1 MDRIRVKIVLTIDWI
16 EQHTKQLE
24 ALLRQGTE
32 ESKSTLNIL
41 RKRYAECLLEVLL
54 AIDTFRQVQREM
66 KRTEVVAEEILPS
79 YSTVRVVHILVTF
92 MHKETTSLTIVWAY
106 NIREH
111 LAQLRRVSEQLLKYE
126 KS

>member
-111 LAQLRRVSEQLLKYE
+111 LAQLRRVSEQLPKYE

>member
-1 MDRIRVKIVLTIDWI
+1 MTIDWI